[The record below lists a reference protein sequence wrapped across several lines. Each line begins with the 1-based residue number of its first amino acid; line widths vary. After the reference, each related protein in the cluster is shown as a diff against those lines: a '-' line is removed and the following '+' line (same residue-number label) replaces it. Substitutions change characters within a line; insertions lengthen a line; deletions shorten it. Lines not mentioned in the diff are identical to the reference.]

1 MNKRIDTEDL
11 DKKFEELL
19 SEDKMNI
26 DSIENLLINEVEA
39 YKNELKSHIEELLTN
54 KLKEKELIN
63 KKRRNAKKEFKTE
76 KYW

>member
-1 MNKRIDTEDL
+1 MNKRIDTKDL

-26 DSIENLLINEVEA
+26 DSIESLMIDEVEE

-54 KLKEKELIN
+54 KLREKELI
-63 KKRRNAKKEFKTE
+63 KKKKK
-76 KYW
+76 KC